1 MISHDTPRQSR
12 ERQRPAQRYSLIAQA
27 MALMR
32 LVPRVLGDRLRLL
45 GFELQRAGRELVGAA
60 VLIVVA
66 LFLASTAWA
75 GLWVG
80 IVMALRSIDLA
91 WPVVVTL
98 VVLANLAGAGIALW
112 AMLRLLRRV
121 KLPAT
126 LRHLELADEA
136 EVASATGPAAALHAG
151 SGS

>member
-1 MISHDTPRQSR
+1 MSSPRVA
-12 ERQRPAQRYSLIAQA
+12 PPGYSLIAEV
-27 MALMR
+27 MALVR

-45 GFELQRAGRELVGAA
+45 GFELRLAGRDLVAAA

-80 IVMALRSIDLA
+80 IVMALRSVDLSWA
-91 WPVVVTL
+91 AIVVL
-98 VVLANLAGAGIALW
+98 VVAANLAGAGIAVW
-112 AMLRLLRRV
+112 QMLRLLRRV
-121 KLPAT
+121 SLPAT

-136 EVASATGPAAALHAG
+136 DVAHASGPAAALRPG
-151 SGS
+151 SEP

>member
-1 MISHDTPRQSR
+1 MITHDTPRQSR
-12 ERQRPAQRYSLIAQA
+12 ERQHPAQRYSLIAQA

-32 LVPRVLGDRLRLL
+32 LAPRVLGDRLRLL
-45 GFELQRAGRELVGAA
+45 GFELQRAGRDLIGAA

-91 WPVVVTL
+91 WPAVVLLVVV
-98 VVLANLAGAGIALW
+98 VNLAGAGIALW
-112 AMLRLLRRV
+112 AMLKLLRRV

-126 LRHLELADEA
+126 LRHLELADETEFA
-136 EVASATGPAAALHAG
+136 RATPVASVQAG
-151 SGS
+151 GGS